1 MPTRKSSDQC
11 FIPLYM
17 CLCWNLF
24 ARSCTVTILRLS
36 QMEWEGDS
44 LIVYI
49 VGHRAGQTGEHVI
62 PIHIYANPSK
72 PWVCPLTA
80 LGLYLFGIH
89 FRPDNS
95 SLDSLFTG
103 NSYETFTKFLVDALH
118 ILQGLSKDPADFGT
132 QSFRLGVATYV
143 AGFIGGPSIVPIL
156 LRASGGK
163 ANDAAYVL
171 ASCMCYY

>member
-1 MPTRKSSDQC
+1 
-11 FIPLYM
+11 
-17 CLCWNLF
+17 
-24 ARSCTVTILRLS
+24 
-36 QMEWEGDS
+36 MEWEGDS

-163 ANDAAYVL
+163 
-171 ASCMCYY
+171 SQ